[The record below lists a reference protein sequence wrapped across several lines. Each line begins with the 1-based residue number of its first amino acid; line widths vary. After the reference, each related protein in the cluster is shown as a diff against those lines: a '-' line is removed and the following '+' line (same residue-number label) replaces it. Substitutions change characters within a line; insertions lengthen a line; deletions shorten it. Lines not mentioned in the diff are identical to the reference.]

1 MHINTNKLMLK
12 YMNSQKN
19 LYAMTDSAI
28 AKELGQR
35 LEQMRLEANKPQKA
49 IADEL
54 GISEGTYRH
63 AINGKAKLEVVIGI
77 LRVLGKLENVDGFL
91 PELPFSPIELLKL
104 EGKKRQRAARQSVV
118 ETKRTEEDADW

>member
-1 MHINTNKLMLK
+1 MTNP
-12 YMNSQKN
+12 KN
-19 LYAMTDSAI
+19 RYAMTDLAI

-35 LEQMRLEANKPQKA
+35 LEQMRLEANVPQKA

-63 AINGKAKLEVVIGI
+63 AVNGKAKFDVVIGI
-77 LRVLGKLENVDGFL
+77 LRVLGKLENVDNFL

-104 EGKKRQRAARQSVV
+104 DGKKRQRAVS
-118 ETKRTEEDADW
+118 KRAMNTQPTEDDLNW

>member
-1 MHINTNKLMLK
+1 MFNI
-12 YMNSQKN
+12 MNSQKN
-19 LYAMTDSAI
+19 LYAMTDLAI
-28 AKELGQR
+28 AKELGRR
-35 LEQMRLEANKPQKA
+35 LEQMRLETNKPQKA

-63 AINGKAKLEVVIGI
+63 AINGKAKLEVIIGI

-104 EGKKRQRAARQSVV
+104 EGKKRQRATSPRTAD
-118 ETKRTEEDADW
+118 TTRTEEDSSW

>member
-1 MHINTNKLMLK
+1 MIK
-12 YMNSQKN
+12 YMSNQKN

-28 AKELGQR
+28 AKELGRR

-63 AINGKAKLEVVIGI
+63 AINGKAKLEVIIGI
-77 LRVLGKLENVDGFL
+77 LRVLGKLENLDGFL

-104 EGKKRQRAARQSVV
+104 EGKKRQRATRQSAL
-118 ETKRTEEDADW
+118 EMKHAEEDTDW

>member
-1 MHINTNKLMLK
+1 MLK

-28 AKELGQR
+28 AKELGRR

-104 EGKKRQRAARQSVV
+104 EGKKRQRAARQSAV
-118 ETKRTEEDADW
+118 ETKRTEEDVDW